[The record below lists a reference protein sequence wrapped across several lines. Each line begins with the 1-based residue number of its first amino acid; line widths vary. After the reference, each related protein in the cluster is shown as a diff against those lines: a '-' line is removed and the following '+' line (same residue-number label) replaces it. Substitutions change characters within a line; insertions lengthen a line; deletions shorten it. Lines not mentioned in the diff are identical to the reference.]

1 MKSEWQWM
9 ERRSEESV
17 KIMEGDCI
25 ESMRTLAKKSIQ
37 SVITSPPYYGLRNYE
52 EEGQIGAEETEE
64 QYIEKMVEVF
74 REVRRI
80 LKDNGTV
87 WLNLGDT
94 YYKKQA
100 LMIPHKVAIALQK
113 DGWFVRQDIV
123 WHKPNPMP
131 EAVKD
136 RCTKAH
142 EYIFLLTKSAKYHYD
157 YEAIKEKSADTYFG
171 RRGKLTKRHKT
182 QSMMKDRAFNIDY
195 SPDLK
200 RNKHSVWSV
209 PTKSYPDAHFAVFPL
224 ALIEPCVLAGCPEGG
239 IILDPFGGS
248 GTTALASIKYGR
260 KAILCELNP
269 EYITIAQKRIE
280 SFKAEVGL
288 GAEEQEWL

>member
-1 MKSEWQWM
+1 MVN
-9 ERRSEESV
+9 ESV
-17 KIMEGDCI
+17 TILEGDCI
-25 ESMRTLAKKSIQ
+25 DSMRTLMPKSIQ
-37 SVITSPPYYGLRNYE
+37 SVITSPPYYGLRDYAMD
-52 EEGQIGAEETEE
+52 GQIGAEQTEE
-64 QYIEKMVEVF
+64 EYIEKMVEVF
-74 REVRRI
+74 REVRRV

-94 YYKKQA
+94 YCDKQA

-113 DGWFVRQDIV
+113 DGWLVRQDIV

-131 EAVKD
+131 EGVKD

-142 EYIFLLTKSAKYHYD
+142 EYIFLLAKNTKYHYD
-157 YEAIKEKSADTYFG
+157 HESIKEKSRDTYFG
-171 RRGKLTKRHKT
+171 RRGKTTKRHKT

-195 SPDLK
+195 TPDML
-200 RNKHSVWSV
+200 RNRHSVWSI
-209 PTKSYPDAHFAVFPL
+209 PTRAYTGAHFAVFPM
-224 ALIEPCVLAGCPEGG
+224 ALIEPCVLAGCPEGE

-248 GTTALASIKYGR
+248 GTTALASIKHGR

-269 EYITIAQKRIE
+269 KYIDIAQKRIG

-288 GAEEQEWL
+288 DTEEQEWL